1 MNSRINKC
9 KKIKK
14 YYERK
19 WFQIKGV
26 VAVGIGETIDK
37 KIGIIISVNKN
48 VKRIRQLIPLEI
60 EGISIELKVTG
71 EIKAL

>member
-1 MNSRINKC
+1 MNPKINKC
-9 KKIKK
+9 KKIKN

-26 VAVGIGETIDK
+26 VAVGIGNTIDD
-37 KIGIIISVNKN
+37 KICIIISVNKN
-48 VKRIRQLIPLEI
+48 AKRIRQLIPLEI
-60 EGISIELKVTG
+60 EGIPIEIKVTG

>member
-1 MNSRINKC
+1 MDPTINKC
-9 KKIKK
+9 KKIKN

-26 VAVGIGETIDK
+26 VAVGIGKTSDNEV
-37 KIGIIISVNKN
+37 GLIISVVKN
-48 VKRIRQLIPLEI
+48 AKRIRKLIPLQI
-60 EGISIELKVTG
+60 EGIPIEIIVSG